1 MEARLV
7 NGQEISNLYLNALS
21 RTSNVSLLQPR
32 FLSGVE
38 ADQVFLS
45 GLVNGVDLKEL
56 NNSAMKLKG
65 DQVVTGFSFVN
76 LVLVMISNQHY
87 FVSRISCL

>member
-7 NGQEISNLYLNALS
+7 NGQEMSNLYLNALS

-38 ADQVFLS
+38 ADQVFVS

-56 NNSAMKLKG
+56 NNSAMKLNG
-65 DQVVTGFSFVN
+65 DQVVTGFF
-76 LVLVMISNQHY
+76 ICQFGFIYY
-87 FVSRISCL
+87 F

>member
-1 MEARLV
+1 LEARLI

-38 ADQVFLS
+38 ANQVFLN

-56 NNSAMKLKG
+56 NNSAMKLNG
-65 DQVVTGFSFVN
+65 DQVVTGTLWVKFLFSYEN
-76 LVLVMISNQHY
+76 
-87 FVSRISCL
+87 

>member
-65 DQVVTGFSFVN
+65 DQVVAGFSFVN
-76 LVLVMISNQHY
+76 LVLVMIPNQHY